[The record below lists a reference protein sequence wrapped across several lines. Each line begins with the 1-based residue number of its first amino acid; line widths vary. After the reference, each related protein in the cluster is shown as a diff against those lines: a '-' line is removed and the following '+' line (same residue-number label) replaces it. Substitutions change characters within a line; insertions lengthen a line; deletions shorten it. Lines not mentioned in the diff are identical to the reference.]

1 MSMQRGSHP
10 KKLAYILPNMFTAAS
25 IFVGIFSMVSA
36 IKGDYELAA
45 WLVVLALI
53 FDALDGRVARLTNT
67 CSRFG
72 VEFDSLAD
80 IVSFG
85 VAPALLIYMY
95 IGHDF
100 GRIGIVV
107 SAMYVVLGA
116 IRLARFNVTTSQI
129 EPSVFI
135 GVPIPTAAVFI
146 SVLVLLFEDYASMH
160 EYKYFILIAAVLI
173 SLLMVSNIRYPSFKK
188 LDLQS
193 LHFMRLFVTLLIV
206 ASVIVVYPKEG
217 FALIFILY
225 IVYGPI
231 QALLHLSRRYKLFK
245 KR

>member
-1 MSMQRGSHP
+1 MSRESRP
-10 KKLAYILPNMFTAAS
+10 RKLAYILPNMFTAAS

-36 IKGDYELAA
+36 IDGNFVLAS
-45 WLVVLALI
+45 WLILIALI

-95 IGHDF
+95 VGSDY
-100 GRIGIVV
+100 GRFGIVV
-107 SAMYVVLGA
+107 SAMFVVLGA

-135 GVPIPTAAVFI
+135 GVPIPTAAVFV
-146 SVLVLLFEDYASMH
+146 STLVLLFEDYSSMH
-160 EYKYFILIAAVLI
+160 EYKFIILIGAVFI

-188 LDLQS
+188 VDINTRS
-193 LHFMRLFVTLLIV
+193 HYMRLFIGILSIAAFIV
-206 ASVIVVYPKEG
+206 IYPKEG
-217 FALIFILY
+217 FALIFFLY
-225 IVYGPI
+225 ILYGPI
-231 QALLHLSRRYKLFK
+231 RAVMNLNSRYKLFK
-245 KR
+245 RQ

>member
-1 MSMQRGSHP
+1 MQRGSHP

-36 IKGDYELAA
+36 IKGEYELAA
-45 WLVVLALI
+45 WLVMLSLV
-53 FDALDGRVARLTNT
+53 FDALDGRVARMTNT

-80 IVSFG
+80 IVAFG

-95 IGHDF
+95 IGHDY
-100 GRIGIVV
+100 GRVGVVV
-107 SAMYVVLGA
+107 SAMFVVLGA
-116 IRLARFNVTTSQI
+116 IRLARFNVTTSQV

-146 SVLVLLFEDYASMH
+146 SVLVLLFEDYVSMH
-160 EYKYFILIAAVLI
+160 AYKYVILIAAASVA
-173 SLLMVSNIRYPSFKK
+173 LLMVSNIRYPSFKK

-193 LHFMRLFVTLLIV
+193 LHYMRLFVTLLIA
-206 ASVIVVYPKEG
+206 ASVVVVYPKEG

-225 IVYGPI
+225 ILYGPV

-245 KR
+245 KH

>member
-1 MSMQRGSHP
+1 MKRESHP
-10 KKLAYILPNMFTAAS
+10 RKLAYILPNMFTAAS
-25 IFVGIFSMVSA
+25 IFVGTFSMVSA
-36 IKGDYELAA
+36 INGDFIVAS
-45 WLVVLALI
+45 WLIVLALI

-95 IGHDF
+95 IGSSY
-100 GRIGIVV
+100 GRLGIVI
-107 SAMYVVLGA
+107 SAMFVVLGA
-116 IRLARFNVTTSQI
+116 IRLARFNVTTAQI

-146 SVLVLLFEDYASMH
+146 STLVLLFEDYTSLH
-160 EYKYFILIAAVLI
+160 EYKFFILVGAVII

-188 LDLQS
+188 VDFKTT
-193 LHFMRLFVTLLIV
+193 HYMRLFIGVLSV
-206 ASVIVVYPKEG
+206 AALTVVYPKEG

-225 IVYGPI
+225 ILYGPI
-231 QALLHLSRRYKLFK
+231 RAAVNLKSRYKLLK
-245 KR
+245 KK